1 VYDNSARR
9 EQAQGTRQQVVSTA
23 RRMLLDG
30 GYTAMTVASLAAAA
44 GVSPQTVYNSVGG
57 KPAVVKAVY
66 DVIMAGDDAEI
77 AMSDRAEFAAMR
89 EAPDRAAFARAYAG
103 WVRLLSGRVGPLLGV
118 LLASGTDATLTD
130 LITTIEEERY
140 TGTTHAIT
148 ALRER
153 FGLPAPYA
161 GRKGFTR
168 LVDATWTLNAPE
180 VYDRLVRRR
189 GWTLKQYEA
198 WLAGQFHA
206 LFS

>member
-1 VYDNSARR
+1 MYDSSARR
-9 EQAQGTRQQVVSTA
+9 EQALETRGQIVATA

-57 KPAVVKAVY
+57 KASVVKAVY

-77 AMSDRAEFAAMR
+77 AMSDRPEFTAMR
-89 EAPDRAAFARAYAG
+89 EAPDRAAFARAYAR
-103 WVRLLSGRVGPLLGV
+103 WVSLLSDRVGPLLGV

-130 LITTIEEERY
+130 LITTIEQERY
-140 TGTTHAIT
+140 TGTTHAMT
-148 ALRER
+148 MLRER
-153 FGLPAPYA
+153 FGLPAA
-161 GRKGFTR
+161 FTGRKGFSR
-168 LVDATWTLNAPE
+168 LVDAAWTLNAPE

-198 WLAGQFHA
+198 WLAGQFRT
-206 LFS
+206 LFA